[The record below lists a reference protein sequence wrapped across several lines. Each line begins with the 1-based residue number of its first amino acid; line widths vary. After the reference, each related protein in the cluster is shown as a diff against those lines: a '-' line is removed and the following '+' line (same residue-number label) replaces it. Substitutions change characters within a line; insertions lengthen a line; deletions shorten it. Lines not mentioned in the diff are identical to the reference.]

1 MDVSAYA
8 ANSYSG
14 GGQTG
19 GPLFSFQTPIVKDIP
34 NYLPETK
41 SVIAVMLWRH
51 YQLKSRGVNVFI
63 LSDGS
68 VVQDTATPENSNTN
82 IPLPWITNNPSG
94 PYSYTTNFD
103 GTIET
108 ASLPVWINYVYVG
121 GHQYTINQ
129 YECNVLT
136 AAGYAD
142 RIVAI

>member
-1 MDVSAYA
+1 MYQPTQQTRIRVVDKPMDRCSRFKLPSSKTFPTTCLKP
-8 ANSYSG
+8 NRLLRSCCG
-14 GGQTG
+14 G
-19 GPLFSFQTPIVKDIP
+19 
-34 NYLPETK
+34 
-41 SVIAVMLWRH
+41 
-51 YQLKSRGVNVFI
+51 NVFI

-82 IPLPWITNNPSG
+82 IPLPWITNDPSG